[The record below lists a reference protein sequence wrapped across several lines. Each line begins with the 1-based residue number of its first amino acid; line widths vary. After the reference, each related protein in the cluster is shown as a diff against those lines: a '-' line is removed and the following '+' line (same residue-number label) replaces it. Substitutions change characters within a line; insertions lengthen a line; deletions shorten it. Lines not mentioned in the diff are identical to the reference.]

1 MSELIDTHCHLD
13 DEQFG
18 EDRLQVWEAARK
30 AGVVACINPGSS
42 LEDSQSAVELTGI
55 MDNVYAAV
63 GVHPLYLPKNGP
75 ELEQTI
81 ESLGELAKN
90 EKVVAI
96 GEFGFD
102 VKHGRAEMD
111 EQRRAVELQLELAR
125 ERNLPVIIHCRNAYA
140 ELVEVMRDSGKGLRG
155 VVHSFSGGPAD
166 LEQVLA
172 LGLHVA
178 LGGILT
184 FEKGTDGLREAAKLV
199 PADRLLIETDAPY
212 LTPVPRRG
220 QRNTPAEVAT
230 VAQAVAELRGVPYA
244 EIAAA
249 TTRNARQLFSL
260 PDATHSQKQ
269 TDVLGPTA

>member
-1 MSELIDTHCHLD
+1 MPELIDTHCHLD

-18 EDRLQVWEAARK
+18 EDRLRVWEAAK
-30 AGVVACINPGSS
+30 KVGVVACVNPGSS
-42 LEDSQSAVELTGI
+42 LEDSQSALELARE

-63 GVHPLYLPKNGP
+63 GVHPLYLPQNGP

-81 ESLGELAKN
+81 ESLDELARD

-102 VKHGRAEMD
+102 VKHGHAEMD
-111 EQRRAVELQLELAR
+111 AQRRAVELQLELAR
-125 ERNLPVIIHCRNAYA
+125 SRNLPIILHCRNAYT
-140 ELVEVMRDSGKGLRG
+140 ELVEVLRGAGKGLRG

-178 LGGILT
+178 LGGIVT
-184 FEKGTDGLREAAKLV
+184 FEKGTEGLREAAKQIPL
-199 PADRLLIETDAPY
+199 DRLLLETDAPY

-220 QRNTPAEVAT
+220 QRNTPADVRT
-230 VAQAVAELRGVPYA
+230 VAEFVARLRGTTL
-244 EIAAA
+244 EELAAA
-249 TTRNARQLFSL
+249 TTANARALFDL
-260 PDATHSQKQ
+260 N
-269 TDVLGPTA
+269 G